1 MAKNKLK
8 RLMLAG
14 GTAASA
20 LSGTAAYAVDVN
32 ISGFVRQEIAVSV
45 SDEGNPYNQTTN
57 TFMGKI
63 IPNATNPGL
72 GLRNGGTLN
81 QGGPLFTG
89 KGVPFDNGGYGKLPV
104 PKGVSASG
112 TGFDL
117 AYVGATAGRLAGAT
131 NGCIATGTC
140 GATAASLRDD
150 NTFNLFATRAE
161 IDVMAQWTDEIKTFV
176 KFRAF
181 SDYSDKFNNPIGTPG
196 GRFAADFGF
205 YGQQAGSVLEWN
217 SPSFMLDLPSA
228 YIDINKGPLWVRI
241 GQQQIAWGE
250 AYFFRVFDVP
260 NGLDT
265 RRHFTLDVAAEE
277 FSDKRVSAPAARV
290 SYTFSNGFELDSF
303 VQMSAPT
310 TIVNTNTPYNV
321 VANGFT
327 WRDNGESDML
337 NNVNYGARLSMP
349 LTEKFTMGAMAVNR
363 VNPDGVVEWTDA
375 PTTLGDGSPNPFCF
389 GPNNY
394 AGQLL
399 TGPGTGGADLRGL
412 GAALDLNQNGQNDV
426 AELLT
431 PMPNGK
437 CGANASP
444 DPLGTA
450 SWQEWFAYSSRS
462 RLNPMEGTLG
472 FLNGGAEKS
481 GTNASTL
488 TTAIFGLAGGG
499 FADPAGAKMILNN
512 IGGKKNVKSAYT
524 YQANRNILDGFFNGF
539 AFPRGYI
546 TRQFYRETITGLSA
560 NYIVDAEPG
569 SWLDQLIIRGEVSV
583 APNKKFTSLDLREGT
598 YIEETDVN
606 SALVLE
612 KYHNV
617 VPGLPATYLVAQW
630 MHRTNSD
637 LFGRH
642 LSGNDH
648 SEKADQ
654 GCFPTATEA
663 TNTVTDRNLSGAR
676 ARGCGRAKG
685 QDSADYVAFAFQQPF
700 PNLIWRADF
709 AMLIDVQGGVLFQ
722 PGVKYKPSTKWQF
735 DVYANILQ
743 DFTPGENDDV
753 IETLDF
759 ADEIFARVSYYF

>member
-1 MAKNKLK
+1 
-8 RLMLAG
+8 
-14 GTAASA
+14 
-20 LSGTAAYAVDVN
+20 
-32 ISGFVRQEIAVSV
+32 
-45 SDEGNPYNQTTN
+45 
-57 TFMGKI
+57 MGKI
-63 IPNATNPGL
+63 VPNVTPNGG
-72 GLRNGGTLN
+72 GLRATR
-81 QGGPLFTG
+81 QFTG
-89 KGVPFDNGGYGKLPV
+89 KGVPFDNGGFSSPIKGLTANSSAAASAAYHGFLTSAPNSGV
-104 PKGVSASG
+104 PFKGFSG
-112 TGFDL
+112 RMEGQ
-117 AYVGATAGRLAGAT
+117 T
-131 NGCIATGTC
+131 NACIAKGTC
-140 GATAASLRDD
+140 GATAAGLRDD

-205 YGQQAGSVLEWN
+205 YGQQAGSVLEYN

-290 SYTFSNGFELDSF
+290 SYTFSNGLELDSF
-303 VQMSAPT
+303 LQMSAPT

-321 VANGFT
+321 VASGFT

-349 LTEKFTMGAMAVNR
+349 VTEKLTVGAMAVNR

-394 AGQLL
+394 AGRVLQTLGL
-399 TGPGTGGADLRGL
+399 TGAFDMNQTGGE
-412 GAALDLNQNGQNDV
+412 DV
-426 AELLT
+426 QELLT
-431 PMPNGK
+431 PMKGGK

-450 SWQEWFAYSSRS
+450 SYQEWFAYASRS

-472 FLNGGAEKS
+472 FLNGGAEKN

-488 TTAIFGLAGGG
+488 TTAIFGLAGAG
-499 FADPAGAKMILNN
+499 FGDPAGAKMILNN

-569 SWLDQLIIRGEVSV
+569 TWLDQLIIRGEVSI

-648 SEKADQ
+648 SEKTDLA
-654 GCFPTATEA
+654 CFPTATEA
-663 TNTVTDRNLSGAR
+663 TNTVTDRELTGSR

-709 AMLIDVQGGVLFQ
+709 AMLIDVEGGLLLQ

-735 DVYANILQ
+735 DLYANILQ